1 MNASFSYEEFITR
14 NIGFVSE
21 KEQQSLRNTK
31 VFIPGVGGMGGIAL
45 ACMARLGIE
54 HFIIADIDHF
64 EVSNL
69 NRQIFASMD
78 MIGKDKAEVSK
89 NALLKINPN
98 IKIELRNG
106 NWVNELDEILKK
118 TDVVVNGCDDIKCT
132 VQLMRKCKEHKVP
145 AIDAFASPLP
155 NVYVIKPNDNRPEKV
170 FGFPTMDL
178 SIEKITKEI
187 ESACMQKEIEH
198 VLVHSNTI
206 RYVDLDIAKEIILG
220 IRKRIS
226 IAPMVWTTGC
236 MMAYEV
242 MRIVLKKPGGPG
254 VKGIFFNPWTY
265 QIERPKNFLAATI
278 RRYIVRKFIK
288 KL

>member
-1 MNASFSYEEFITR
+1 
-14 NIGFVSE
+14 
-21 KEQQSLRNTK
+21 
-31 VFIPGVGGMGGIAL
+31 MGGIAL

-118 TDVVVNGCDDIKCT
+118 MDVVVHGCDDIKCT

-198 VLVHSNTI
+198 ERNVLLLCPSGTVQEVFES
-206 RYVDLDIAKEIILG
+206 
-220 IRKRIS
+220 IRKQSLKFFLIS
-226 IAPMVWTTGC
+226 FQH
-236 MMAYEV
+236 
-242 MRIVLKKPGGPG
+242 
-254 VKGIFFNPWTY
+254 FFFP
-265 QIERPKNFLAATI
+265 ER
-278 RRYIVRKFIK
+278 
-288 KL
+288 